1 MRSHDHGSSGRIL
14 LQALRLFSEKGYD
27 AASVREVCEAA
38 GITKPALYHH
48 FGSKEGV
55 FRALV
60 EGVFAEMRDGLLEIL
75 RDPGT
80 VRDRLK
86 RIARGHFEKAVE
98 QKHLMRFL
106 LSVVYGPPSSA
117 PVTDVHRLH
126 EEYLR
131 LIREVLEG
139 GIAAG
144 ELLDAPTDARVL
156 VFTGALG
163 EAVSGFLTVG
173 HPELTPDLA
182 DRLVDTVIGGWHLV
196 NHDPTDVPAALLPPW
211 TQETTP

>member
-1 MRSHDHGSSGRIL
+1 MLTQDHGSSGRIL
-14 LQALRLFSEKGYD
+14 LQALKLFSEKGYD
-27 AASVREVCEAA
+27 ASSVREVCEAA

-80 VRDRLK
+80 VRHRLK

-98 QKHLMRFL
+98 KRDLMRFL
-106 LSVVYGPPSSA
+106 MSVVYGPPSSA
-117 PVTDVHRLH
+117 PVVDVHRLH

-131 LIREVLEG
+131 LIREVLDR

-144 ELLDAPTDARVL
+144 ELLEGPTDARVL
-156 VFTGALG
+156 VFIGALG

-173 HPELTPDLA
+173 SPALTPDLA
-182 DRLVDTVIGGWHLV
+182 DRLVEVVLGGWHLV
-196 NHDPTDVPAALLPPW
+196 RPEPTEGSAAPRPPSN
-211 TQETTP
+211 QETTP